1 MCPRNV
7 YFSAAHKLEQ
17 QTFED
22 IMVESLKI
30 YGQETYYLPR
40 QVVKRDNLLNEDI
53 ESQFLDAYTVEMYI
67 EDIEGFGGEGNL
79 MQKFGL
85 EIRDE
90 VTFIVAK
97 RSWEKLVGAWNNTVD
112 NFRPNEGDLI
122 YLPLSQSFFEISFV
136 EHEQPFYQINNLPV
150 YKLQCKLYEYNDE
163 DFETGIEEIDQI
175 ETVYADTLAM
185 LIRDITGDIEI
196 GSTLYQVISRD
207 ANGMPVKWISGRVTE
222 QDQVGGSSTNI
233 QLQLTDI
240 EMSDDEANRNFYI
253 STTSD
258 TDTYLI
264 NTVEEDPNNLGY
276 PLAPTVTAEIYTL
289 YDIDSVEDR
298 VLINDQAAQ
307 NFEFED
313 FADDIIDFSES
324 NPFGEPS

>member
-1 MCPRNV
+1 MPRNV

-40 QVVKRDNLLNEDI
+40 QIVKRDNILNEDI
-53 ESQFLDAYTVEMYI
+53 ESQFLDAYTIEMYI

-97 RSWEKLVGAWNNTVD
+97 RSWEKLIGAWNNTVE

-175 ETVYADTLAM
+175 ETVYADTITM

-258 TDTYLI
+258 ADTYLI

-276 PLAPTVTAEIYTL
+276 PLAPTITAEIYTL
-289 YDIDSVEDR
+289 YDIDSTEDR

-307 NFEFED
+307 NWEFED

>member
-1 MCPRNV
+1 MPRNV

-40 QVVKRDNLLNEDI
+40 QIVKRDNILNEDI
-53 ESQFLDAYTVEMYI
+53 ESQFLDAYTIEMYI

-97 RSWEKLVGAWNNTVD
+97 RSWEKLVGAWNNTVE

-175 ETVYADTLAM
+175 ETVYADTITM

-258 TDTYLI
+258 ADTYLI
-264 NTVEEDPNNLGY
+264 NTVEEDPDNLGY
-276 PLAPTVTAEIYTL
+276 PLAPTITAEIYTL
-289 YDIDSVEDR
+289 YDIDSTEDR

-307 NFEFED
+307 NWEFED

>member
-1 MCPRNV
+1 MPRNV

-40 QVVKRDNLLNEDI
+40 QIVKRDNILNEDI
-53 ESQFLDAYTVEMYI
+53 ESQFLDAYTIEMYI

-163 DFETGIEEIDQI
+163 DFETGIQEIDQI
-175 ETVYADTLAM
+175 ETVYADSLTM

-207 ANGMPVKWISGRVTE
+207 ANGLPVKWISGRVTE
-222 QDQVGGSSTNI
+222 QDSVGGALTNI

-240 EMSDDEANRNFYI
+240 EMGDDEANRNFYI

-258 TDTYLI
+258 ADTYLI

-276 PLAPTVTAEIYTL
+276 PLTPTVTAEIYTL
-289 YDIDSVEDR
+289 YDIDSTEDR

-307 NFEFED
+307 NWEFED

>member
-1 MCPRNV
+1 MPRNV

-40 QVVKRDNLLNEDI
+40 QIVKRDNILNEDI
-53 ESQFLDAYTVEMYI
+53 ESQFLDAYTIEMYI

-97 RSWEKLVGAWNNTVD
+97 RSWEKLVGAWNNTVE

-163 DFETGIEEIDQI
+163 DFETGIEEIDQV
-175 ETVYADTLAM
+175 ETVYADTLTM

-258 TDTYLI
+258 ADTYLI
-264 NTVEEDPNNLGY
+264 NTVEEDPDNLGY
-276 PLAPTVTAEIYTL
+276 PLAPTITAEIYTL
-289 YDIDSVEDR
+289 YDIDSTEDR

-307 NFEFED
+307 NWEFED

>member
-1 MCPRNV
+1 MPRNV

-40 QVVKRDNLLNEDI
+40 QIVKRDNILNEDI
-53 ESQFLDAYTVEMYI
+53 ESQFLDAYTIEMYI

-175 ETVYADTLAM
+175 ETVYADTITM

-258 TDTYLI
+258 ADTYLI

-276 PLAPTVTAEIYTL
+276 PLAPTITAEIYTL
-289 YDIDSVEDR
+289 YDIDSTEDR

-307 NFEFED
+307 NWEFED